1 MYSLILNLFFW
12 WKFCQ
17 KLIEIKKILKRNIC
31 NLKED
36 NIWRFSVLVL
46 DHGKR
51 KEEEYHVQFSLFK
64 NLYVFLWGE
73 KFYLVYKTYS

>member
-1 MYSLILNLFFW
+1 M
-12 WKFCQ
+12 
-17 KLIEIKKILKRNIC
+17 KILPKVNRNKKKFKKKNIC

-36 NIWRFSVLVL
+36 NIWRFSILVL
-46 DHGKR
+46 DHGER
-51 KEEEYHVQFSLFK
+51 EEEEYHVQFSLFLMIFFIKK